1 MRTSGSTWAQRVV
14 GEGVRLLFENRGAVA
29 VAVAAA
35 FAWDASLP
43 RASLRLHPPLIVPD
57 MQISRIHLNS
67 IWSRHQLRL
76 NVSLE
81 QSSGDPG
88 PPARMEEPV
97 RIDQCNSIRDFRSM
111 ARRRLPGPIFHYI
124 DGAAD
129 DEVTYRRNT
138 EAYERCDLVPNVLAG
153 VESIDM
159 STTVM
164 GQKLKMPLFCSP
176 TALQRLF
183 HHDGERA
190 VAKAAEKFG
199 TMFGVSSLGTVSV
212 EEIGSTISTPKLFQ
226 LYFHK
231 DRGLTG
237 SMIERCIAADFDV
250 LALTVDTITGG
261 NRERDLRTGFTSP
274 PRLTLKSLLSFAVH
288 PRWAVNYFA
297 HEKFAL
303 PQLKDYV
310 KEGSNVSVSVGD
322 YFSTMLDQSMNW
334 EDAEN
339 VRKKWGKQFCLKGIM
354 SVADAKRALDIGATA
369 IMLSN
374 HGGRQLDGSRSP
386 FDQLAEIIDA
396 VGDRIDV
403 ICDGGIRRGTHV
415 LKALSLGAKAC
426 SGGRFYLY
434 ALAAAGQVG
443 VERALQNLHNEIE
456 RDMKLMGCRS
466 INECRGAGRRRKSP
480 SKPTQ

>member
-1 MRTSGSTWAQRVV
+1 MR
-14 GEGVRLLFENRGAVA
+14 
-29 VAVAAA
+29 
-35 FAWDASLP
+35 
-43 RASLRLHPPLIVPD
+43 LR
-57 MQISRIHLNS
+57 QCS
-67 IWSRHQLRL
+67 
-76 NVSLE
+76 NV
-81 QSSGDPG
+81 D
-88 PPARMEEPV
+88 
-97 RIDQCNSIRDFRSM
+97 DFRAM
-111 ARRRLPGPIFHYI
+111 ARRRLPAPVFHYI

-138 EAYERCDLVPNVLAG
+138 AAYESCDLVPSVLAG
-153 VESIDM
+153 VETIDM

-164 GQKLKMPLFCSP
+164 GQRLALPLFCSP

-212 EEIGSTISTPKLFQ
+212 EEIGTAIATPKMFQ

-231 DRGLTG
+231 DRGLTN
-237 SMIERCIAADFDV
+237 SMIERCLAANFDV

-274 PRLTLKSLLSFAVH
+274 PRLTPASVMSFALH
-288 PRWAVNYFA
+288 PAWTLNYFA
-297 HEKFAL
+297 RERFAL
-303 PQLKDYV
+303 PQLMDHV
-310 KEGSNVSVSVGD
+310 KEGSNVAISVGE

-334 EDAEN
+334 RDAEQ
-339 VRKKWGKQFCLKGIM
+339 VRVKWGKEFCLKGIM
-354 SVADAKRALDIGATA
+354 SVADAKRAVDIGATG
-369 IMLSN
+369 IMVSN

-386 FDQLAEIIDA
+386 FDQLAEIVDA

-426 SGGRFYLY
+426 SGGRFYLF
-434 ALAAAGQVG
+434 ALAAAGQAG
-443 VERALQNLHNEIE
+443 VERALGNMRGEIE
-456 RDMKLMGCRS
+456 RDMKLMGCRAIKQLS
-466 INECRGAGRRRKSP
+466 RENLRFR
-480 SKPTQ
+480 